1 MDTFLKD
8 VRYGCRTLLRNPGF
22 TAVAVLSLALGIGA
36 NTAVFSFIDTILLR
50 TLPVQNPK
58 ELVLLGAGKRRGN
71 SSRSFA
77 VNSGVGRCFSF
88 SEIRISPS
96 IGPTVAESESA
107 MLMPL

>member
-58 ELVLLGAGKRRGN
+58 ELVLLGAGKRARQFQRACEGRG
-71 SSRSFA
+71 RA
-77 VNSGVGRCFSF
+77 VLVAGIPGYPPESKRICGYSGCR
-88 SEIRISPS
+88 
-96 IGPTVAESESA
+96 
-107 MLMPL
+107 